1 MPFHVQSRKVVH
13 MSGVHGQVH
22 ASSTS
27 GRAFVYFTVQCC
39 MEHSTFISSLQCP
52 DTSIEGTVWSR
63 SCYLDG
69 PGVSQ
74 PIITVSTLIMS
85 RGILSH

>member
-1 MPFHVQSRKVVH
+1 MF
-13 MSGVHGQVH
+13 GVHGQVH

-69 PGVSQ
+69 PGGSQ